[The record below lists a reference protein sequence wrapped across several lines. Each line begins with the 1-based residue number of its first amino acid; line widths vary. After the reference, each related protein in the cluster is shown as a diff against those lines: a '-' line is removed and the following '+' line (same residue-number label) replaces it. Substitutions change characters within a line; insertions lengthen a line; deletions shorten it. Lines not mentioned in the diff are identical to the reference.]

1 MDDDERIRL
10 EDLPNELLADIFE
23 YLDAR
28 DLYRA
33 FHHLNNRFNL
43 LLQSLHELSLLL
55 SICDREEIADN
66 ALYLPYIQTLILK
79 YRTDV
84 KFYHYHNIRR
94 LMIFWFT
101 YTRPYKLETIILPHL
116 EYLSIHLKGSSANFS
131 MTRLHETIFSNG
143 FPCLKY
149 CSLPKISPIQ
159 KTDRWSQVPSLRVL
173 KVGHIGLFTY
183 MAILSTCPYLH
194 SFHFFEEKVLQ
205 TSVTLT
211 QDVRHVHLKRL
222 IIKEKYIGP
231 ISHAGVLNEYFAC
244 VTHLEYLSIHG
255 TTTYPMKNWKYLME
269 FDWYASIISMHLP
282 VLRQFRFHL
291 PIFRTKRMNE
301 SAHKDS
307 FYQLEKRFQLMHQNR
322 YHCRLIENRR
332 NCKDLQYYDSSD
344 LSD

>member
-1 MDDDERIRL
+1 MDDRFRF
-10 EDLPNELLADIFE
+10 EDFPNEILWDIFE

-28 DLYRA
+28 DLYRG
-33 FHHLNNRFNL
+33 FSHLNTRFTQ
-43 LLQSLHELSLLL
+43 LLQSLPELSLLL
-55 SICDREEIADN
+55 SICDREDIPDN
-66 ALYLPYIQTLILK
+66 AIFLPFIQTLIIK

-84 KFYHYHNIRR
+84 KFNHYNNIRR

-159 KTDRWSQVPSLRVL
+159 KSDRWTRVPSLRIL

-183 MAILSTCPYLH
+183 ISILSTCPYLH

-205 TSVTLT
+205 TPGSLT
-211 QDVRHVHLKRL
+211 RDLHHEYLKRL

-231 ISHAGVLNEYFAC
+231 ISHAGVLNEYFSC
-244 VTHLEYLSIHG
+244 VTNLEYLSIHG
-255 TTTYPMKNWKYLME
+255 TTYPMKNLNYLLE

-282 VLRQFRFHL
+282 SLRQLKFHL
-291 PIFRTKRMNE
+291 PIFRTKKSN
-301 SAHKDS
+301 SLVHKES
-307 FYQLEKRFQLMHQNR
+307 FYQLEKRFQSMHAHR
-322 YHCRLIENRR
+322 YQCRLIENRH